1 MISAATRDAVLR
13 RAGDRCEYCRLPQ
26 AAEPDARFH
35 IEHIVARQ
43 HGGADDEANLAL
55 ACHRCNRHKGTN
67 LSGIDPASDRPALL
81 FHPRREN
88 WEEHFRMEQF
98 EIVGLTSTGRTTLS
112 LLQMNAPVRVELR
125 RWIAGM

>member
-1 MISAATRDAVLR
+1 MISASTREAVRR

-35 IEHIVARQ
+35 IEHIIARQ

-55 ACHRCNRHKGTN
+55 ACHRCNRHKGPN
-67 LSGIDPASDRPALL
+67 LSGIDPLNSRVVLL

-88 WEEHFRMEQF
+88 WEEHFRLERL
-98 EIVGLTSTGRTTLS
+98 EIIGLTATGRTTVAV
-112 LLQMNAPVRVELR
+112 LQMNAPVRVELR
-125 RWIAGM
+125 RWIAG

>member
-1 MISAATRDAVLR
+1 MISAATRDAVRR

-26 AAEPDARFH
+26 AAEPDGPFH

-43 HGGADDEANLAL
+43 HGGSDDEANLAL
-55 ACHRCNRHKGTN
+55 ACHRCNRHKGPN
-67 LSGIDPASDRPALL
+67 LAGIDPVGGRPALL

-88 WEEHFRMEQF
+88 WETHFEVQQF
-98 EIVGLTSTGRTTLS
+98 EIIGLTAAGRATVS

-125 RWIAGM
+125 RWIAS